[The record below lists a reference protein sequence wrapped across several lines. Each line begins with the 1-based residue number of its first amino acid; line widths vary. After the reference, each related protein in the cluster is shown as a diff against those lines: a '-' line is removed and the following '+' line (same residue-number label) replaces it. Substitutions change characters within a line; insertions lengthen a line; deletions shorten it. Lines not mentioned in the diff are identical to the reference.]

1 MPSNHTTNYQL
12 SQWAKSDQVKM
23 EDFNAD
29 NAKLDA
35 ALKAEAD
42 ARAAAVNAI
51 NTALSGAV
59 KLAAGSYTGDG
70 AESRV
75 IPLPFTPKA
84 VYVCS
89 SLGINY
95 LYNSGSKS
103 LYGGLAVTGGPVS
116 IGGYSV
122 VEIVSGGFKVGR
134 RSGSSWTIMTN
145 DKDDKFH
152 YIAFG

>member
-42 ARAAAVNAI
+42 TRAAAVNAI

-89 SLGINY
+89 EYGGAY
-95 LYNSGSKS
+95 LYVTGHSS
-103 LYGGLAVTGGPVS
+103 YCGGLAVTDGPVS

-122 VEIVSGGFKVGR
+122 VEIVSGGFKVGSR
-134 RSGSSWTIMTN
+134 TGSSWTIFTN
-145 DKDDKFH
+145 QENDKFH
-152 YIAFG
+152 YIALG